1 MGKIVRKDY
10 LLTAAVEKRNAKLRD
25 PLGVR
30 RFITTTIQRRTA

>member
-10 LLTAAVEKRNAKLRD
+10 LLIAAIERRDAKLRD

-30 RFITTTIQRRTA
+30 RFIATIT

>member
-10 LLTAAVEKRNAKLRD
+10 LLTATVERRDAKLRD

-30 RFITTTIQRRTA
+30 RFIATITQRRTA